1 MSHQTGSNGRL
12 AKKKG
17 LFFALWKNDITDVS
31 LFASYCYF
39 IQEARHGFRK
49 KEINCLAQQT
59 ICSRTLNEQML
70 MRKYLCVYWRR
81 YQSSSLGVCCSNEIP
96 FVASSLSAKKKEMNT
111 EQCRQQSSLAV
122 EHRLKHL
129 ENCYAPH
136 LLEVD
141 YIKDLLFFF
150 QQCTFSSPW
159 EHFLWI
165 LSSLLPFTRNLP
177 STRLLFSRTRRRQR
191 KNFITKVLIGKLWFT
206 IFPGQLL
213 KGFQRKE
220 ENKYRMC

>member
-59 ICSRTLNEQML
+59 ICSRTLNEQTL

-136 LLEVD
+136 LLEVN

-150 QQCTFSSPW
+150 SSAHSPLHESIFYEFSHPCC
-159 EHFLWI
+159 
-165 LSSLLPFTRNLP
+165 P
-177 STRLLFSRTRRRQR
+177 SQ
-191 KNFITKVLIGKLWFT
+191 G
-206 IFPGQLL
+206 IFPLPAFSFRGQDVGRE
-213 KGFQRKE
+213 KIS
-220 ENKYRMC
+220 

>member
-12 AKKKG
+12 VKKKG

-39 IQEARHGFRK
+39 IKEARHGFWK
-49 KEINCLAQQT
+49 KEINFLAQQT
-59 ICSRTLNEQML
+59 ICIRTLNEQTL

-122 EHRLKHL
+122 EHRLKNIWRTAMHPIFWRWITSKI
-129 ENCYAPH
+129 Y
-136 LLEVD
+136 
-141 YIKDLLFFF
+141 FFF

-177 STRLLFSRTRRRQR
+177 STRRLFSRTRRRQR
-191 KNFITKVLIGKLWFT
+191 KNFITKV
-206 IFPGQLL
+206 
-213 KGFQRKE
+213 
-220 ENKYRMC
+220 